1 MNSTILLVDDHGIV
15 RQGMAALLSTTKDL
29 TVVGEAGDGPQA
41 IDIARKLTPDVVMLD
56 LLMPGMNGAAVISAV
71 RAVSPRSKIA
81 VLTSSEDEHLAF
93 AAIEAGA
100 HAFLL
105 KSMAGDDIL
114 HAIRRVID
122 DEAVIHPLITQ
133 RILGLVRTMR
143 QPRVDPFAVLSERER
158 DVLRSLA
165 EGASNARLAEM
176 LAISIKTVK
185 THIGSILAK
194 LELTDRT
201 EAVAFAWR
209 HGLIHQEV
217 RSPEAPA
224 GKQR

>member
-1 MNSTILLVDDHGIV
+1 MNATILLVDDHGIV
-15 RQGMAALLSTTKDL
+15 RQGMATLLSVTDDL
-29 TVVGEAGDGPQA
+29 TVVGEACDGPQA
-41 IDIARKLTPDVVMLD
+41 IEMARQLAPDLVVLD
-56 LLMPGMNGAAVISAV
+56 LLMPGMTGVAVIPV
-71 RAVSPRSKIA
+71 LRASSPRSKIA
-81 VLTSSEDEHLAF
+81 VLTSSDDDELAF

-105 KSMAGDDIL
+105 KSMIGDEIL

-122 DEAVIHPLITQ
+122 DEVVIHPQVTQ

-143 QPRVDPFAVLSERER
+143 QPRIDPFAVLSERER

-165 EGASNARLAEM
+165 QGASNARLAET

-194 LELTDRT
+194 LDLTDRT

-217 RSPEAPA
+217 RLPDAQVR
-224 GKQR
+224 KQR